1 MDQSN
6 DSMLMQAIAAAR
18 TGNRVRARSL
28 LTRLLKADSG
38 VVEYWIWMSSTV
50 DTKREKIYCLES
62 ALKLDP
68 TNRAVLRG
76 LTILGVRPPLDSELA
91 SAVKIARRQVP
102 ASISSGPAVGRA
114 LRLNWR

>member
-6 DSMLMQAIAAAR
+6 DSMLVQAIAAAR
-18 TGNRVRARSL
+18 SGNRVRARSL

-76 LTILGVRPPLDSELA
+76 LTILGARPPLESELA

-102 ASISSGPAVGRA
+102 SSISSGPAG
-114 LRLNWR
+114 

>member
-1 MDQSN
+1 MDQSS
-6 DSMLMQAIAAAR
+6 DSMLLQAIAAAR
-18 TGNRVRARSL
+18 AGNRVRARSL

-38 VVEYWIWMSSTV
+38 VVEYWIWMSSVV
-50 DTKREKIYCLES
+50 DTKREKVYCLES

-76 LTILGVRPPLDSELA
+76 LTILGARPPLESELA
-91 SAVKIARRQVP
+91 SAIKIARRQVI
-102 ASISSGPAVGRA
+102 ASISSGPGVGRA